1 MHGNKIHR
9 KKSQESKIITSKA
22 EELDSGNS
30 FLRLYNRYTTQH
42 SYYLLYNFLK
52 QIHLLSS
59 FRRKKKSDKNL
70 KL

>member
-30 FLRLYNRYTTQH
+30 FLRFSIQH
-42 SYYLLYNFLK
+42 SNYFIVHFCITNP
-52 QIHLLSS
+52 S
-59 FRRKKKSDKNL
+59 FIKFQEKKNKK
-70 KL
+70 